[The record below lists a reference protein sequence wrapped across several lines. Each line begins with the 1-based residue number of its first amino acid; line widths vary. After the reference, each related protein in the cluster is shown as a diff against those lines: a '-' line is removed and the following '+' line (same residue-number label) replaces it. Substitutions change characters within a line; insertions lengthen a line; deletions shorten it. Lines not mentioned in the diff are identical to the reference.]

1 MPIHGP
7 LYNLPTE
14 QIQKAREFKKL
25 VLRKFGQWRCNG
37 LAKIDTQIKSLCY
50 KRQLFNS
57 GKIWLL
63 KRIRAISGNH
73 ARDE

>member
-7 LYNLPTE
+7 LYNVPTE
-14 QIQKAREFKKL
+14 QIQKAREFKT
-25 VLRKFGQWRCNG
+25 RFTRIGQWRCNG